1 MERWRPPRRTVI
13 INRGCFDMSDKI
25 QTGKEG
31 GGAPKKP
38 APREEPGL
46 AESYGSF
53 PVWLLKIIDFFTPES
68 LISKS
73 PPEKKKIRY

>member
-1 MERWRPPRRTVI
+1 
-13 INRGCFDMSDKI
+13 MSEEI
-25 QTGKEG
+25 QTDEESG
-31 GGAPKKP
+31 GTRQKP

-46 AESYGSF
+46 GEYYGSF

-73 PPEKKKIRY
+73 PPEKKKLRY